1 MTARVIAYSLVF
13 ASLTIAISATRAA
26 EPARPPQT
34 SGQGGV
40 SVVSPN
46 RPASAEPATINL
58 MMGFVE
64 TYTAKQPFKSIQ
76 IGDPKIIEVNAT
88 SDRTL
93 TLLPVSNGLT
103 NILFMDDKGETIDS
117 IIVWVNEAGANRV
130 EIVTRPSWP
139 RSVFRCG
146 DNGCMVVRQPPPPVD
161 TPQVERLYSTCL
173 DRATDSFHCRAAIPM
188 RA

>member
-1 MTARVIAYSLVF
+1 LGVRFWPEFGSLGTIMTARVVAYSLVF

-26 EPARPPQT
+26 EPARSPQT

-46 RPASAEPATINL
+46 RPSPPGPTTINL

-64 TYTAKQPFKSIQ
+64 TYTAKQPFRSIQ

-93 TLLPVSNGLT
+93 TLLPQSFGLT
-103 NILFMDDKGETIDS
+103 NILFLNERGETVEQIQ
-117 IIVWVNEAGANRV
+117 VWVNEAGANRV
-130 EIVTRPSWP
+130 EIIHRPSLP
-139 RSVFRCG
+139 
-146 DNGCMVVRQPPPPVD
+146 
-161 TPQVERLYSTCL
+161 
-173 DRATDSFHCRAAIPM
+173 AA
-188 RA
+188 